1 MRYHQYPKRNP
12 IKNYFPLPNELFAL
26 GLCAGEIAV
35 YAFLMC
41 CENRDNYTCV
51 VSYKEIGAAVRM
63 SKNTVNKYVE
73 MLEDRLLIE
82 TDHTSVFT
90 REGLKGN
97 GKMRYKILPIQRAI
111 DEWNRRGLVRFEG
124 IDKFNAK
131 MAKSRWNAST
141 ENAHSC

>member
-1 MRYHQYPKRNP
+1 MRYHQYPKRDS

-41 CENRDNYTCV
+41 CENRDSYTCV

-63 SKNTVNKYVE
+63 SKNTVRKYVE

-97 GKMRYKILPIQRAI
+97 GKMRYKILPIQEAI
-111 DEWNRRGLVRFEG
+111 DEWNRRGLVRFEAIG
-124 IDKFNAK
+124 KFNAK
-131 MAKSRWNAST
+131 MAKSRRNAPT